1 MSNPAI
7 NLDATSVCLS
17 DQVGKNTRVESF
29 VHIAV
34 DVTIGT
40 DCIIGSRTMI
50 DSGVRIGNRVILEG
64 NSHLCTGLLIEDDV
78 YIGTNATFARARVI
92 REAPHSPG
100 SSILLRHHCSIGANA
115 TLCPGI
121 TIGEHAIVDAG
132 AVVTQS
138 VQPHAIVSGNPAQ
151 VVGFANTAESSVAK
165 TSAASSQSHIIES
178 KVGGVRAYH
187 LPFISDPRGN
197 LTVGEFERTLP
208 FIPKRYFITF
218 DVPSAKL
225 RGEHAHKKCE
235 QFLVC
240 VRGSCAVVVDDGTHR
255 EEFLLNRPSFGVY
268 VPAMIW
274 ATEYKHSPD
283 STLMVFTSDYYD
295 PDDYIRDYQTFLT
308 ARKAS

>member
-1 MSNPAI
+1 MSHSAI
-7 NLDATSVCLS
+7 HPDVHSVCLS
-17 DQVGKNTRVESF
+17 DQVGAGTRIESF
-29 VHIAV
+29 VHIAAG
-34 DVTIGT
+34 VTIGT
-40 DCIIGSRTMI
+40 DCLIGSRTMI
-50 DSGVRIGNRVILEG
+50 DSGVSLGNRVILEG
-64 NSHLCTGLLIEDDV
+64 GSHLFTGLLIEDDV
-78 YIGTNATFARARVI
+78 YIGTNATFAKARVT
-92 REAPHSPG
+92 REAAQSPG
-100 SSILLRHHCSIGANA
+100 SSILLRQHCNIGANA
-115 TLCPGI
+115 TLCPGV
-121 TIGEHAIVDAG
+121 TIGEYAIVDAG

-138 VQPHAIVSGNPAQ
+138 VQPYAIVSGNPAQ
-151 VVGFANTAESSVAK
+151 VVGFANTAES
-165 TSAASSQSHIIES
+165 TNTRTNAASPTHIIES
-178 KVGGVRAYH
+178 KVSGVRGYH

-225 RGEHAHKKCE
+225 RGEHAHKQCE

-255 EEFLLNRPSFGVY
+255 EEFLLDRPTFGVH

-295 PDDYIRDYQTFLT
+295 PDDYIRDYQEFLSAKKT
-308 ARKAS
+308 V

>member
-1 MSNPAI
+1 MSHSTIRPG
-7 NLDATSVCLS
+7 LHSVCLS
-17 DQVGKNTRVESF
+17 DQVEAGTQIGSF
-29 VHIAV
+29 VQIAAEV
-34 DVTIGT
+34 QIGT
-40 DCIIGSRTMI
+40 GCSIGSHTVI
-50 DSGVRIGNRVILEG
+50 EPGVSIGNRVILEG
-64 NSHLCTGLLIEDDV
+64 GSHLFTGLLIEDDV
-78 YIGTNATFARARVI
+78 YVGTNATFARARVT
-92 REAPHSPG
+92 REAVQSPA
-100 SSILLRHHCSIGANA
+100 SSILLRQHCNIGANA

-121 TIGEHAIVDAG
+121 TIGEYAIVDAG

-151 VVGFANTAESSVAK
+151 VIGFANTPEHTGAGTGAP
-165 TSAASSQSHIIES
+165 AFSHSFES
-178 KVGGVRAYH
+178 KVRGVRSYH

-208 FIPKRYFITF
+208 FTPKRYFITF

-225 RGEHAHKKCE
+225 RGEHAHRKCE

-255 EEFLLNRPSFGVY
+255 EEFLLDRPTFGVY

-283 STLMVFTSDYYD
+283 STLMVFSSEYYD
-295 PDDYIRDYQTFLT
+295 PDDYIRDYDEFLS
-308 ARKAS
+308 AKQKS

>member
-7 NLDATSVCLS
+7 NFDTTSVCLS
-17 DQVGKNTRVESF
+17 DQVGNGTRIESF
-29 VHIAV
+29 VNIAAEV
-34 DVTIGT
+34 VIGKE
-40 DCIIGSRTMI
+40 CIIGSRTMI
-50 DSGVRIGNRVILEG
+50 DSGVTIGDRVILEG
-64 NSHLCTGLLIEDDV
+64 GSHLFPGLLIEDDV
-78 YIGTNATFARARVI
+78 YIGTNATFAKARVT
-92 REAPHSPG
+92 RDATQSSG
-100 SSILLRHHCSIGANA
+100 SFILLRHHCNIGANA
-115 TLCPGI
+115 TICPGI

-138 VQPHAIVSGNPAQ
+138 VQPYAIVSGNPAQ
-151 VVGFANTAESSVAK
+151 VVGFANTSESTV
-165 TSAASSQSHIIES
+165 TRASSSASSHIIES
-178 KVGGVRAYH
+178 KVSGVRAYH

-208 FIPKRYFITF
+208 FSPKRYFITF

-255 EEFLLNRPSFGVY
+255 EEFLLDRPSFGVH
-268 VPAMIW
+268 VPSMTW

-283 STLMVFTSDYYD
+283 STLMVFASEYYD
-295 PDDYIRDYQTFLT
+295 PEDYIRDYQEFLT
-308 ARKAS
+308 AKKAS

>member
-1 MSNPAI
+1 MSHPAI
-7 NLDATSVCLS
+7 HPDLHSVCLS
-17 DQVGKNTRVESF
+17 DQVGAGTRIESF
-29 VHIAV
+29 VHIAAEV
-34 DVTIGT
+34 RIGS
-40 DCIIGSRTMI
+40 DCIIGSRTMV
-50 DSGVRIGNRVILEG
+50 DSGVGIGNRVILEG
-64 NSHLCTGLLIEDDV
+64 GSHLFGGLVIEDDV
-78 YIGTNATFARARVI
+78 YIGTNATFARARVN
-92 REAPHSPG
+92 REAAQSPG
-100 SSILLRHHCSIGANA
+100 SSILLRHHCNIGANA
-115 TLCPGI
+115 TLCPGV
-121 TIGEHAIVDAG
+121 TVGEHAIVDAG

-138 VQPHAIVSGNPAQ
+138 VQPYAIVSGNPAQ
-151 VVGFANTAESSVAK
+151 VIGFANTSESTVTK
-165 TSAASSQSHIIES
+165 TGASPSHITES
-178 KVGGVRAYH
+178 KVSGVRAYH

-218 DVPSAKL
+218 DVPNAKL

-255 EEFLLNRPSFGVY
+255 EEFLLDRPTFGVH

-295 PDDYIRDYQTFLT
+295 PEDYIRDYQEFLS
-308 ARKAS
+308 AKKSS

>member
-1 MSNPAI
+1 MSPPAI
-7 NLDATSVCLS
+7 PSDVHSVCLS
-17 DQVGKNTRVESF
+17 HQVGAGTRIESF
-29 VHIAV
+29 VHIAAEV
-34 DVTIGT
+34 QIGT
-40 DCIIGSRTMI
+40 DCIIGSRTVI
-50 DSGVRIGNRVILEG
+50 DAGVSIGDRVVLEG
-64 NSHLCTGLLIEDDV
+64 GSHLFAGLVIEEDV
-78 YIGTNATFARARVI
+78 YIGTNATFARARVP
-92 REAPHSPG
+92 REAMPSPG
-100 SSILLRHHCSIGANA
+100 PSILLRPHCTIGANA
-115 TLCPGI
+115 TLCPGV

-138 VQPHAIVSGNPAQ
+138 VQPYAIVSGNPAQ
-151 VVGFANTAESSVAK
+151 VIGFANTSESTVTK
-165 TSAASSQSHIIES
+165 TGASPSHITES
-178 KVGGVRAYH
+178 KVSGVRAYH

-218 DVPSAKL
+218 DVPNAKL

-240 VRGSCAVVVDDGTHR
+240 VRGSCAVVVDDGSHR
-255 EEFLLNRPSFGVY
+255 EEFLLDRPTFGVH

-295 PDDYIRDYQTFLT
+295 PEDYIRDYQEFLAAKKST
-308 ARKAS
+308 